1 MRKRIRE
8 LVILFLVT
16 APVCAAG
23 PGDFCAGQS
32 PPSVGQ
38 WAKYRMDVPFLNEK
52 MESRYA
58 VVATQAVDGREHFWL
73 EMLVPMAGGTMI
85 MQFLVPGYPYDGDTV
100 RGMVMKMGDGMPAM
114 VYPPEMAGS
123 MSSNDSLSKPLQIA
137 CDQSESGTVE
147 SVTVP
152 AGTFRALRVPARG
165 LGKDIWISADVPFGV
180 IKMAEPDGKGLE
192 LIAYGADAES
202 SITET
207 PQRVPGMD

>member
-1 MRKRIRE
+1 MKYRIRG
-8 LVILFLVT
+8 LAILLLVT
-16 APVCAAG
+16 APVFAAG
-23 PGDFCAGQS
+23 PGDICAGQS
-32 PPSVGQ
+32 PLSLGQ
-38 WAKYRMDVPFLNEK
+38 WASYQTDVPLLNKK

-58 VVATQAVDGREHFWL
+58 VVATEAVDGKEHFWL

-100 RGMVMKMGDGMPAM
+100 RGMVMKMGDAMPAM

-123 MSSNDSLSKPLQIA
+123 MSSNDSLSNPLQLA
-137 CDQSESGTVE
+137 CDESELGTVE

-192 LIAYGADAES
+192 LVAYGADAES
-202 SITET
+202 LITET
-207 PQRVPGMD
+207 PQKMPGME